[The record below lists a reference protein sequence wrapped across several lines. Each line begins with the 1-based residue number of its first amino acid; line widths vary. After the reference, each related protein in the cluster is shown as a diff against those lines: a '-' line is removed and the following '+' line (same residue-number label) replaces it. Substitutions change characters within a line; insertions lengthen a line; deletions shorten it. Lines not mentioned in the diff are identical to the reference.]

1 MPEVLTIIYLT
12 YIFITLYFLFLYFLI
27 YMPNRKKFFI
37 YPRITKQY
45 SLDIIVPCY
54 NKEKN
59 IGATIQALLDSNY
72 KGLRKIIVVDDC
84 STDGSSD
91 IIKNFSEE
99 HAKVIMVK
107 TPKNTGNAAGAK
119 NYGAKFS
126 DSELIGFVDGDSFP
140 KEDSIRKMIGFF
152 DNKKIAAVTGAIMV
166 KERNK
171 FIEKLQAIEYK
182 IIVFTRKL
190 LSFVEAVYVTPGPL
204 AIYRKSAF
212 DEVGGF
218 DETNLTEDIE
228 IVWNLISRGYM
239 ADMSNLSKVYTISPH
254 NFKDWFNQRIR
265 WNFGGLQTI
274 QKHRKAFLKKGM
286 LGNFILPFFVSV
298 WILSI
303 FGLSVVFY
311 RVFRRLIFYFLSS
324 VYSVQT
330 QVAIL
335 TFKEVNLT
343 PNVLTFFGIAILVS
357 SLFFTLLALSYSKE
371 KDFKKQGLLSIFT
384 YTMVYLLFYPI
395 ILLTSMYKFLRGH
408 YRW

>member
-1 MPEVLTIIYLT
+1 
-12 YIFITLYFLFLYFLI
+12 
-27 YMPNRKKFFI
+27 MPNRKKFFI

-91 IIKNFSEE
+91 IIKKFSEE
-99 HAKVIMVK
+99 HTKVVMVK

-119 NYGAKFS
+119 NYGVKFS

-140 KEDSIRKMIGFF
+140 RKDSIRKMIGFF
-152 DNKKIAAVTGAIMV
+152 DNKKIAAVTGAILI
-166 KERNK
+166 KKRNK
-171 FIEKLQAIEYK
+171 FIEKLQTIEYK

-190 LSFVEAVYVTPGPL
+190 LGFVEAVYVTPGPL

-212 DEVGGF
+212 NEAGGF

-228 IVWNLISRGYM
+228 IVWNLISRGYI
-239 ADMSNLSKVYTISPH
+239 AGMSNLSKVYTISPD
-254 NFKDWFNQRIR
+254 NFKGWFNQRIR
-265 WNFGGLQTI
+265 WNLGGMQTI
-274 QKHRKAFLKKGM
+274 RKHQKAFLKKGM
-286 LGNFILPFFVSV
+286 LGNFILPFFVSA

-303 FGLSVVFY
+303 FGLSVLFY
-311 RVFRRLIFYFLSS
+311 RIFRRLIFYFLST

-330 QVAIL
+330 QIATL

-343 PNVLTFFGIAILVS
+343 PNVLTFFGVAILIS
-357 SLFFTLLALSYSKE
+357 GLFFTLIALSYSRE
-371 KDFKKQGLLSIFT
+371 KDFKKQGLLAIFA
-384 YTMVYLLFYPI
+384 YTMVYLLFYPV
-395 ILLTSMYKFLRGH
+395 ILITSMYKFLRGN
-408 YRW
+408 YKW

>member
-27 YMPNRKKFFI
+27 YMPNRKNFLI
-37 YPRITKQY
+37 YPPITKQY

-54 NKEKN
+54 NKKKN

-91 IIKNFSEE
+91 IIKKFSEE
-99 HAKVIMVK
+99 HTKVIMIK

-140 KEDSIRKMIGFF
+140 TKDSIRKMIGFF

-171 FIEKLQAIEYK
+171 FIEKLQTIEYK

-228 IVWNLISRGYM
+228 IVWSLISKGYM

-265 WNFGGLQTI
+265 WNLGGLQTI
-274 QKHRKAFLKKGM
+274 RKHREAFLKKGM

-311 RVFRRLIFYFLSS
+311 RIFRRFIFYFLST
-324 VYSVQT
+324 VYSVET
-330 QVAIL
+330 QIAIL

-357 SLFFTLLALSYSKE
+357 SLFFTLIALSYSRE
-371 KDFKKQGLLSIFT
+371 KDFKKQGLLSIFV

-395 ILLTSMYKFLRGH
+395 ILLTSMYKFLRGN